1 MPFAHIKALQSEKT
15 RWRASC
21 GFSHATEKFKC
32 IKLLATIKDNRKGDK
47 MELVGIGLIIAV
59 ISQVIFDVFF
69 IVLMA
74 VGKKTPINT
83 IDWTYY

>member
-1 MPFAHIKALQSEKT
+1 
-15 RWRASC
+15 
-21 GFSHATEKFKC
+21 
-32 IKLLATIKDNRKGDK
+32 